1 MSDIRV
7 RARRSLITD
16 ILTIQF
22 VITGG
27 ITLIALAG
35 LVWTSG
41 LVIRDNLNDWAEQWA
56 TELNELGAPFYMR
69 DRGEA
74 VLDVERFVKKY
85 PEIHSVTWYKPD
97 GMR

>member
-1 MSDIRV
+1 MSAIRV

-27 ITLIALAG
+27 IMLIALAG

-41 LVIRDNLNDWAEQWA
+41 FVIHENLSGWAEQWA
-56 TELNELGAPFYMR
+56 SELEELGAPLYMR
-69 DRGEA
+69 N
-74 VLDVERFVKKY
+74 
-85 PEIHSVTWYKPD
+85 
-97 GMR
+97 